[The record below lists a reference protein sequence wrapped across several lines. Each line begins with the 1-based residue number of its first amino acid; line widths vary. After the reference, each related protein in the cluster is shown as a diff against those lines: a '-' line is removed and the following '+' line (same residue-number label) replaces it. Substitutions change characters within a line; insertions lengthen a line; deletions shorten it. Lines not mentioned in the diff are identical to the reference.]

1 MLNACWNSLMFT
13 GAPRRQ
19 HIHFGFLFSVS
30 IYSFSRKMFFSEDHS
45 FRLYCW
51 AMTNG
56 SGDRS
61 FAEAHRRGIC
71 HPFQLLSYINHWK
84 KIIMKRPELRR
95 RLEIRFERERGAQMY
110 ERVLELQSS
119 RFGGRPRQV
128 GKCRFYD
135 YFFSDQSEKG

>member
-1 MLNACWNSLMFT
+1 MFT

-30 IYSFSRKMFFSEDHS
+30 IYSFSRKMSFSEDHS

-110 ERVLELQSS
+110 ERVLELQQAS
-119 RFGGRPRQV
+119 RSGGRPRQV